1 MPSPTFETTLLNPSA
16 TLLAKLV
23 TVFQILETH
32 SEPFVIIKFSA
43 CPIFFS
49 YTRSHSTE
57 PTCNSIPNTAN
68 KISDCTP
75 YL

>member
-32 SEPFVIIKFSA
+32 SEPFVISKV
-43 CPIFFS
+43 
-49 YTRSHSTE
+49 
-57 PTCNSIPNTAN
+57 
-68 KISDCTP
+68 
-75 YL
+75 